1 MPKTSRGARI
11 FPNPDISHA
20 QGRLGD
26 EGHSPKRLHFAARG
40 APTWF
45 DVPFCL
51 ENSRTNKKCQKDC
64 PEFFFSACIRDRPVI
79 CHIRQAAD
87 LRLIFSP
94 SCANRAL
101 PLTPPSTQSDTTR
114 GSRPLARGPPRRR
127 HRRPTHAPVVR
138 LTSGR
143 CPVTRREGGGGTVA
157 PGNRVREGRGL
168 RPPLSTGPV
177 GPWVGHS
184 RQP

>member
-143 CPVTRREGGGGTVA
+143 CPVTRREGGGDGGPGEPGARGT
-157 PGNRVREGRGL
+157 
-168 RPPLSTGPV
+168 RPAATPQHRPSWAV
-177 GPWVGHS
+177 GWA
-184 RQP
+184 